1 MSKSSKRLLSFFV
14 VIMLMFALCMTM
26 VLLQSRQSIAK
37 YKDDKK
43 NTQIVANINPNSW
56 DGSNGLSSDVRFQLG
71 SSEDHVTMKYPTAIY
86 LNKDE
91 SLGTAGY
98 YFKIVS
104 GHFGG
109 SDANRVYINPHIWG
123 YRHDST
129 NSPMDNIFNDYYYI
143 ARNEVDGSEVNVK
156 SPTGFNDDMGFG
168 IGSDYGRLLLN
179 VYKYSNSDAGYN
191 VKIKLQG
198 TPKTT
203 GTSTFTFSSVAG
215 MHYTSSMISTQQ
227 WIQDNWWSDGWWR
240 DLVHHNNMSPS
251 PISIKITV
259 YDKSALK
266 TAIEE
271 LQTKSGYNQS
281 VLTTANNVLTTREV
295 TQSQIDTQVTNVRN
309 EIDRVAKV
317 PLTEKYNNL
326 SNKLT
331 NLGVDSTTAGYKA
344 IFDDLTVANDI
355 INSSTI
361 DNAAINAS
369 VNALDYYLNIWD
381 NYLAGGTNRII
392 KGTFGDYFATFIY
405 PSKIS
410 MEMGQSLADLNYTF
424 IVDANYN
431 ATNSDYRMFFDASG
445 WGNKSDTIN
454 EYFNNYTYTAS
465 HSVGG
470 GGGAGNWDFLN
481 NENQTSVDNNWRFAS
496 VTYNSHT
503 YLLVSAGHQSYKSII
518 NISGSPKKA
527 GQFSYNYSIQTIAQQ
542 WTSSWSTQYTISYS
556 EPVSIDF
563 EILNAGVAEAKEN
576 LENEKSNFIE
586 RVKKAPGKI
595 TNLEDITAKLAEI
608 DNMLENDDID
618 LTADEINALISEVTG
633 FNVTVDRNWT
643 ESDTYCLEKDIFVNT
658 YDIYDYVTING
669 SQLKGDS
676 EGKIKLTQSTY
687 GSQVTVTYPD
697 GSSFVLKLNADHTGY
712 KCEES
717 STCTICGITLAERV
731 HDWVKGNKLNDAT
744 CVKGEEFEYTCSYDQ
759 NHKKTDYEGTINP
772 NNHDF
777 GNWTSNNDAT
787 CEVDGTETGSCQR
800 DGCSETDTR
809 TIVDSKLG
817 HSFGDWVSDDNATC
831 EVDGTETRSCQRDG
845 CIETET
851 QVEVDS
857 KLGHNWEKGD
867 KINDAT
873 CVHGEEYRYTCTN
886 DITHTKTEFE
896 GAIDP
901 NNHDFGN
908 WISNN
913 DATCEVDG
921 TETGSCQRDGCNVTK
936 NRTVEGTKLGH
947 SFGDWVSDDNATCE
961 VDGTETRSCQ
971 RDGCIET
978 ETQVEVDSKL
988 GHNWEKGDKINDATC
1003 VHGEEYR
1010 YTCTNDIT
1018 HTKTEFEGAIDP
1030 NNHDFGNWISN
1041 NDATCEVDGTE
1052 TGSCQRDGCN
1062 VTKNRTVEGTK
1073 LGHNFGEWVSDGNA
1087 TCEVDGTETKSCQ
1100 RDGCNKTENQ
1110 IDLNSKLGHDFGN
1123 WTSNNDATCE
1133 VDGTETGSCQRDG
1146 CSETETRT
1154 EVDSKLGHDISNW
1167 IGNNDATCETD
1178 GTETGTC
1185 QRDGCS
1191 ETETRTE
1198 VDSKLGHNFGNY
1210 TSNNDATC
1218 EVDGTE
1224 TGSCQRDGC
1233 SETETR
1239 TEVDSKLGHDISNW
1253 IGNNDATCETDG
1265 TETGTC
1271 QREGCNKT
1279 ETRTEENSKLGH
1291 NFGNYTSNNDATC
1304 ETDGTETGSCLRENC
1319 NATDTR
1325 VVEGSK
1331 VEHNWIKGDKINDA
1345 TCIHG
1350 EEYNYTCSYNSNHTK
1365 TDYEGAVD
1373 PNNHSFGE
1381 WVSDGNATCEADGT
1395 ESKIC
1400 LNGCGEKLTQTEVD
1414 SALGHDYKFVEI
1426 ISAATCTTQ
1435 ATNKYVCMHN
1445 ESHVIEKIEGELDP
1459 NNHNWEVIDE
1469 KSATCTERG
1478 YLHKKCKDC
1487 NTETTVD
1494 IEPHGH
1500 DWDEGEITK
1509 QPTATEKGEKT
1520 YTCKLCGATK
1530 TEEIPPLGV
1539 IDEPTQPEDTNNSAT
1554 SNIGAI
1560 VGGAVGGASGL
1571 IILIVVIL
1579 IVIKKMKKN

>member
-331 NLGVDSTTAGYKA
+331 NLGVDSTTVGYKA

-831 EVDGTETRSCQRDG
+831 EVDGTETRSCQ
-845 CIETET
+845 
-851 QVEVDS
+851 
-857 KLGHNWEKGD
+857 H
-867 KINDAT
+867 
-873 CVHGEEYRYTCTN
+873 
-886 DITHTKTEFE
+886 
-896 GAIDP
+896 
-901 NNHDFGN
+901 
-908 WISNN
+908 
-913 DATCEVDG
+913 
-921 TETGSCQRDGCNVTK
+921 
-936 NRTVEGTKLGH
+936 
-947 SFGDWVSDDNATCE
+947 
-961 VDGTETRSCQ
+961 
-971 RDGCIET
+971 DGCIET

-1087 TCEVDGTETKSCQ
+1087 TCEGDGTETRSCQ

-1133 VDGTETGSCQRDG
+1133 ADGTETGSCQRDG

-1154 EVDSKLGHDISNW
+1154 EVDSKLGQNFGNYTS
-1167 IGNNDATCETD
+1167 NNDATCEVD

-1271 QREGCNKT
+1271 QRDGCSET
-1279 ETRTEENSKLGH
+1279 ETRTDVDSKLGH

-1304 ETDGTETGSCLRENC
+1304 EADGTETGACQRDGCSETETRTEVNSKLGHNFGDWISNN
-1319 NATDTR
+1319 NATCEADGTETR
-1325 VVEGSK
+1325 SCQRDGCSATETQTIEGSK
-1331 VEHNWIKGDKINDA
+1331 IEHNWVKGDKINDA
-1345 TCIHG
+1345 TCVHG

-1365 TDYEGAVD
+1365 TDFEGAID
-1373 PNNHSFGE
+1373 PDNHSFGE

-1539 IDEPTQPEDTNNSAT
+1539 IDEPTQPEDTKNSAT